1 MDESTRRKI
10 CRLIAGITVVDDDL
24 DPAEETFIE
33 NMLRRFGLPAGTR
46 EQLFPIMDSHQAA
59 VELAALPKPVQETA
73 FAMLLDAAASDKR
86 YAEEEMEFL
95 RHVAEVV
102 GVSHEE
108 LARRM
113 ADLICT

>member
-1 MDESTRRKI
+1 MDENTRRKI
-10 CRLIAGITVVDDDL
+10 CRLVAGIAVVDDDL
-24 DPAEETFIE
+24 DPAEEAFIE
-33 NMLRRFGLPAGTR
+33 NMLRRFGLPVGAR
-46 EQLFPIMDSHQAA
+46 EELFPIMDSHEAA
-59 VELAALPKPVQETA
+59 QELAALPESVQQTA

-113 ADLICT
+113 ADLICS